1 MYCNNVLLN
10 TDKFHLFWSLLIP
23 SACLFFFM
31 PVMVLL
37 GLLWPVSSIL
47 PAIKLF
53 QMIHIDKLEHL
64 LRYWKEVDALK
75 RNISSSLDI
84 KDIICIT
91 KPIPKL
97 FIQIRIEII
106 KLKRNLYIEKEILKV
121 AFMQKL
127 IIYCIKSLTLILI

>member
-1 MYCNNVLLN
+1 M
-10 TDKFHLFWSLLIP
+10 
-23 SACLFFFM
+23 
-31 PVMVLL
+31 
-37 GLLWPVSSIL
+37 
-47 PAIKLF
+47 
-53 QMIHIDKLEHL
+53 DKLEHL

-75 RNISSSLDI
+75 RNISSNLDI

-106 KLKRNLYIEKEILKV
+106 KLKRNLYIEKEILEV

-127 IIYCIKSLTLILI
+127 IIYCIKSLALILI